1 MTQKLKHQESKEF
14 RTSHWDF
21 YDHGIIM
28 IRLKPDASIELEDAV
43 TEYNYIKERHE
54 YLPMKLII
62 IPGDGSTAS
71 KEVRD
76 YSNCTINIFFEF
88 CQTLLIIRRDYN
100 EKSTKEYNSLYRL
113 HINLKS
119 YYFIATLIFK
129 KTWR

>member
-76 YSNCTINIFFEF
+76 YSNSPERRSIVNA
-88 CQTLLIIRRDYN
+88 QAYVVKSLAHKLIVNFMKTFY
-100 EKSTKEYNSLYRL
+100 KTPMK
-113 HINLKS
+113 
-119 YYFIATLIFK
+119 FK
-129 KTWR
+129 VFSEESEAIDWLMKQ